1 MSEEKLSKSD
11 IDRENY
17 EELRN
22 AIRHFDR
29 VIRAQMKIQGMQG
42 DRIKISIRA
51 GMLFLVLFGISIF
64 VILMSMV
71 TQVEQ
76 ISAAVT
82 RMDASFDEVRNQM
95 VKVDGLMTGMEVNV
109 SSIASIDRVMQ
120 SMNTEVLAMTQR
132 IGSMQQ
138 KVESMSQEVAVI
150 RQQGDVMTNTA
161 GAMDMEIYKM
171 NQEVNRM
178 ATPARSINKMFPI
191 P

>member
-1 MSEEKLSKSD
+1 MRS
-11 IDRENY
+11 
-17 EELRN
+17 

-29 VIRAQMKIQGMQG
+29 VIRAQIKIQGMQG

-76 ISAAVT
+76 ISEAVIK
-82 RMDASFDEVRNQM
+82 MDSSFGEVRNQM

-109 SSIASIDRVMQ
+109 SSMESIDNVMQ
-120 SMNTEVLAMTQR
+120 SMNAEMLAMTQR

-138 KVESMSQEVAVI
+138 KVESISQEVAVV
-150 RQQGDVMTNTA
+150 RQQGSVMTNTA
-161 GAMDMEIYKM
+161 GVMDMEIYKM

-178 ATPARSINKMFPI
+178 AAPARSINKMFPI

>member
-1 MSEEKLSKSD
+1 MSEKKLTESE
-11 IDRENY
+11 IDNQNY
-17 EELRN
+17 DELRS

-29 VIRAQMKIQGMQG
+29 VIRAQIKIQGMQG
-42 DRIKISIRA
+42 DRIKNSIRA

-76 ISAAVT
+76 ISEAVIK
-82 RMDASFDEVRNQM
+82 MDASFDEVRNQM

-109 SSIASIDRVMQ
+109 SSMESIDSVMQ
-120 SMNTEVLAMTQR
+120 SMNAEMLAMTQR

-138 KVESMSQEVAVI
+138 KVESISQEVAVV
-150 RQQGDVMTNTA
+150 RQQGSVMTNTA

-178 ATPARSINKMFPI
+178 AAPARSINKMFPI